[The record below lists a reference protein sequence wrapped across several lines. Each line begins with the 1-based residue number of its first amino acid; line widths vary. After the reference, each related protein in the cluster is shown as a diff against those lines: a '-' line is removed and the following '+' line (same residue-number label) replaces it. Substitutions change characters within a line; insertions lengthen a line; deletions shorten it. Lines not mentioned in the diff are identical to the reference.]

1 MSSFISFYSIQG
13 QQWLCRCYDLYSFDK
28 ELRTLLFVTIQMLK
42 VSIRTRIIK
51 HFALE
56 FGAFGLM
63 DENYA
68 TNEPRFTVNLAVIR
82 KEVSPQV

>member
-1 MSSFISFYSIQG
+1 
-13 QQWLCRCYDLYSFDK
+13 
-28 ELRTLLFVTIQMLK
+28 MLK
-42 VSIRTRIIK
+42 VSIRTKIIK

>member
-1 MSSFISFYSIQG
+1 MNSA
-13 QQWLCRCYDLYSFDK
+13 FDK
-28 ELRTLLFVTIQMLK
+28 ELRTLLFATIQMLK
-42 VSIRTRIIK
+42 VSIRTKIIK

-56 FGAFGLM
+56 FGAFGIM